1 MQMQS
6 MKTSFERKIE
16 ELNALLSKS
25 SEEFK
30 KKMREKENEVE
41 ELKRVNK
48 LLNNRFQELEA
59 T

>member
-1 MQMQS
+1 MQS